1 MRMSDAA
8 PSKKISD
15 VINWAREKLAQA
27 KIDAPQREAEI
38 LLGEIIGMPSRG
50 LNFRLGET
58 ELTSQQYQ
66 KFCDWLVRRCQSEP
80 VSRIIGRRE
89 FWSLDFT
96 LSPATLDPR
105 PDSEILVEAAL
116 SHCGGDFHGVIL
128 DLGTGSGC
136 LLLALLSEWKNAR
149 GIGLDKSADAI
160 ITARHNAVNLGLA
173 DRTEFIADDW
183 MDFNLTKPNKAELVI
198 ANPPYI
204 PQDKLSALAPEL
216 AFDPIMALVGGRDG
230 LECYRQI
237 LSRIGEFLHPSGKL
251 LLEIGYDQ
259 AEQVT
264 QLIMNAGLAVIEKRQ
279 DLAGL
284 DRVLVAK
291 MAGN

>member
-1 MRMSDAA
+1 MSDAA
-8 PSKKISD
+8 PSPKISD
-15 VINWAREKLAQA
+15 VINWAHEKLNQA
-27 KIDAPQREAEI
+27 KIDAPKREAEI
-38 LLGEIIGMPSRG
+38 LLGEIIGVPSRG

-58 ELTSQQYQ
+58 HLTAQHYQ
-66 KFCDWLVRRCQSEP
+66 KFCDWLARRCRHEP

-89 FWSLDFT
+89 FWSLDFA

-116 SHCGGDFHGVIL
+116 KQGGGDFDGMIL

-136 LLLALLSEWKNAR
+136 LLLALLSEWQRAR
-149 GIGLDKSADAI
+149 GIGLDKNPDAI
-160 ITARHNAVNLGLA
+160 IMARHNAVNLGLA
-173 DRTEFIADDW
+173 ARTEFIADDW
-183 MDFNLTKPNKAELVI
+183 MDFNLSQSKKAELVI

-204 PQDKLSALAPEL
+204 PQDHISSLAMEL

-237 LSRIGEFLHPSGKL
+237 LSRIGDFLHPSGKL

-259 AEQVT
+259 ALSVQH
-264 QLIMNAGLAVIEKRQ
+264 LMMKAGLAVIEKRQ
-279 DLAGL
+279 DLGGR